1 MIAHMGLVRLTLV
14 SVCACIALVSAGCG
28 ELQLT
33 MEDVACIPGEKSIFV
48 GQLERDSPFGI
59 PDALE
64 GESISFWVGS
74 ELIGVAKTD
83 DEGRAR
89 LAADLGTRSVRDEVI
104 ARAWVG
110 LQRVQVVRPIQSWD
124 ANTVIIAVDVDHTI
138 AETDYEGVLLDDVDT
153 KTTTIPGSVEALN
166 ALSRKFH
173 VMYVTARPN
182 FLYDE
187 TRRWL
192 KMHGFPQAPL
202 VMGSSTSDLVDQAEL
217 KKDLLGWRREHLP
230 NLLIGIGDKASDAEA
245 YDAVGMLSILLTPV
259 EEEPEAANVF
269 VMPDW
274 AAIQAFFDANSE
286 TLTKPGKLAD
296 LLKRDAITELE
307 IPDQPEHLR
316 IRIVGQDDDDA
327 DDDDRDSDAQDDD

>member
-1 MIAHMGLVRLTLV
+1 MIAQSGLVRFLIV
-14 SVCACIALVSAGCG
+14 SVCACIAVVSGCG

-33 MEDVACIPGEKSIFV
+33 MEDVAYVPGEKSIFV

-59 PDALE
+59 PDAME
-64 GESISFWVGS
+64 NESISFWVGDD
-74 ELIGVAKTD
+74 LIGVAKTD

-89 LAADLGTRSVRDEVI
+89 LAADLGKRSLQDKVK

-110 LQRVQVVRPIQSWD
+110 LRRVEVVRPIQSWD

-187 TRRWL
+187 TRQWL
-192 KMHGFPQAPL
+192 KMHGYPQAPL
-202 VMGSSTSDLVDQAEL
+202 VMGPNASALVDQAEL
-217 KKDLLGWRREHLP
+217 KEDLLKWRREPLP

-245 YDAVGMLSILLTPV
+245 YHAVGMLSILLAPA
-259 EEEPEAANVF
+259 EEELEAENVF
-269 VMPDW
+269 VMPNW
-274 AAIQAFFDANSE
+274 AAIQAFFDVNGES
-286 TLTKPGKLAD
+286 LTKPDRLAD
-296 LLKRDAITELE
+296 ILERDAITELD
-307 IPDQPEHLR
+307 IPDQPEHLQ
-316 IRIVGQDDDDA
+316 IRIASENGDDA
-327 DDDDRDSDAQDDD
+327 DDDEKDNDEKDDD